1 MNTNAGTNEGVLTG
15 EAVISVEGLR
25 ASFGEREVLKGIS
38 LEIDARSVSAV
49 IGPSGCG
56 KTTLLKHLLGLYRP
70 TEGSITV
77 AGMDLQTA
85 GEEEFR
91 RLRMRIGML
100 FQNNALMGSNTIL
113 ENAAVPLEQHTDLA
127 PELIRLSIQ
136 RKLDL
141 LGIGETIDRKPA
153 QLSGGMQKR
162 AALARAIAMDPE
174 ILFCD
179 EPTSGLDPITS
190 KRLDALI
197 AGLRE
202 KLDMTVV
209 IVSHDVASIGRL
221 ADKII
226 FLDEGLV
233 AFSGSFEEA
242 LACEHPTVADF
253 FSERR
258 RK

>member
-1 MNTNAGTNEGVLTG
+1 VTA
-15 EAVISVEGLR
+15 I
-25 ASFGEREVLKGIS
+25 
-38 LEIDARSVSAV
+38 

-70 TEGSITV
+70 ASGQVRV
-77 AGMDLQTA
+77 AGTELTTA
-85 GEEEFR
+85 SEEDFR
-91 RLRMRIGML
+91 RLRVRIGML

-113 ENAAVPLEQHTDLA
+113 ENAAVPLEQHTSLSPD
-127 PELIRLSIQ
+127 LIRRNIR
-136 RKLDL
+136 RKLEL
-141 LGIGETIDRKPA
+141 LGIGGTIDSFPSA
-153 QLSGGMQKR
+153 LSGGMKKR

-221 ADKII
+221 ADRIV
-226 FLDEGLV
+226 FLDRGQI
-233 AFSGSFEEA
+233 AFEGSFDEA
-242 LACEHPTVADF
+242 LRSDHPVVTDF

-258 RK
+258 ETRQ

>member
-1 MNTNAGTNEGVLTG
+1 MET
-15 EAVISVEGLR
+15 IIKVENLH
-25 ASFGEREVLKGIS
+25 ASFGDHAVLKGIS
-38 LEIDARSVSAV
+38 LEIEAKSVTAI

-70 TEGSITV
+70 SKGRVSV
-77 AGMDLQTA
+77 ADIDLTTA
-85 GEEEFR
+85 SEEEL
-91 RLRMRIGML
+91 RLLRIRIGML
-100 FQNNALMGSNTIL
+100 FQNNALMGSNSIL
-113 ENAAVPLEQHTDLA
+113 DNAAVPLEQHTDLP
-127 PELIRLSIQ
+127 PEIIRRNIQ
-136 RKLDL
+136 RKLEL
-141 LGIGETIDRKPA
+141 LGIGGTIDSMPS

-162 AALARAIAMDPE
+162 AALARAIAMDPQ

-221 ADKII
+221 ADRIV
-226 FLDEGLV
+226 FLDEGAV
-233 AFSGSFEEA
+233 AFDGSFEEA
-242 LACEHPTVADF
+242 LQSRHPVVADF
-253 FSERR
+253 FSDRR
-258 RK
+258 DEKL

>member
-1 MNTNAGTNEGVLTG
+1 MEPIITVDNLH
-15 EAVISVEGLR
+15 
-25 ASFGEREVLKGIS
+25 ASFDEHEVLKGIH
-38 LEIDARSVSAV
+38 LRIAPRSVTAI

-70 TEGSITV
+70 SEGSIV
-77 AGMDLQTA
+77 VSGIDLTA
-85 GEEEFR
+85 ASEEEFR
-91 RLRMRIGML
+91 LLRTRIGML

-113 ENAAVPLEQHTDLA
+113 ENAAVPLEQHTELP
-127 PELIRLSIQ
+127 PEIIRLSIQ
-136 RKLDL
+136 RKLEL
-141 LGIGETIDRKPA
+141 LGIGGTINSRPA
-153 QLSGGMQKR
+153 QLSGGMLKR

-190 KRLDALI
+190 KRLDILI
-197 AGLRE
+197 ASLRE

-221 ADKII
+221 ADRIV
-226 FLDEGLV
+226 FLDEGEI
-233 AFSGSFEEA
+233 AFEGSFEAA
-242 LACEHPTVADF
+242 LRSQHPVVAEF

-258 RK
+258 RGNPEA